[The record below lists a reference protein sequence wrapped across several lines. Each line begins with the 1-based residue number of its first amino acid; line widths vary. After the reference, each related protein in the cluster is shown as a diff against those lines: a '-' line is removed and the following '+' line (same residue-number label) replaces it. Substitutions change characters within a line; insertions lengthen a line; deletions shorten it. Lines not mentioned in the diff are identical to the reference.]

1 MSVETSDREHVERI
15 MTELEKSG
23 IKARIEHED

>member
-15 MTELEKSG
+15 MNELKSSG